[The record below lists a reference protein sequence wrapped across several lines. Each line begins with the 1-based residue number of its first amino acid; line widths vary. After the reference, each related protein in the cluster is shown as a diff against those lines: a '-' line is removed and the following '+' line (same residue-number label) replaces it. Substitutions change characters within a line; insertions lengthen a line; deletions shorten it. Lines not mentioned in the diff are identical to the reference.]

1 LHRFLPDWN
10 PGGSECCGTW
20 TPDGKYYVFQ
30 VTVAG
35 STNLW
40 ALRES
45 SFFRK
50 GSRKPT
56 QLTTGP
62 MQNGSPVVSK
72 DGKKIFFTGTQSS
85 AELSVYDS
93 RLREF
98 VPYLGG
104 ILAEGVSF
112 SKDGQ
117 WVAYVRLP
125 EGTLW
130 RMKIDGTDQLQ
141 LTFPPMKVFQPRWS
155 PDGKRLAFGD
165 APPHG
170 HSKVYAIPADGG
182 APEALTSGEHDEN
195 NPMWSPDG
203 NSLVLAYGNLPDSSI
218 QVLNLRT
225 HTVTELPGSKGIYS
239 PRWSPDGRYVAA
251 LSSGDSKVV
260 LFDFKTQEWEKLGGS
275 GATFPNWSKD
285 GKYVFFAGWEAGGAP
300 GFYRVDIATRKTE
313 EVVRFG
319 EARAVNCVW
328 GTFPWYGITPEGSP
342 PIAREAGKQEIYA
355 LDVDFA

>member
-1 LHRFLPDWN
+1 
-10 PGGSECCGTW
+10 
-20 TPDGKYYVFQ
+20 
-30 VTVAG
+30 
-35 STNLW
+35 
-40 ALRES
+40 
-45 SFFRK
+45 
-50 GSRKPT
+50 
-56 QLTTGP
+56 
-62 MQNGSPVVSK
+62 VSK

-355 LDVDFA
+355 LDVDFP